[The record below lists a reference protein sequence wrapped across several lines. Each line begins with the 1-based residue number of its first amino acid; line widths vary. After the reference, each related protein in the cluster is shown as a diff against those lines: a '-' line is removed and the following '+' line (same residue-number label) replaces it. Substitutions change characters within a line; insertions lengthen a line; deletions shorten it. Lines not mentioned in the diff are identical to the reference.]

1 MDLGRFS
8 ANLIGFVVVT
18 IVVPWTLIWLLRRV
32 GRRWSTGSLY
42 DPEPEMEALPRPLRC
57 RLNLFHRWRT
67 CAPRAASATSAALTA
82 RGPATSPR
90 SPRCPRASGPG

>member
-1 MDLGRFS
+1 VDLGRFS
-8 ANLIGFVVVT
+8 GNLIGFIVVM

-42 DPEPEMEALPRPLRC
+42 EPEPEMEGLRRPLRC

-67 CAPRAASATSAALTA
+67 LRTPGGERYQCRLDC
-82 RGPATSPR
+82 GR
-90 SPRCPRASGPG
+90 SRDIPPVTPTL

>member
-57 RLNLFHRWRT
+57 RLT
-67 CAPRAASATSAALTA
+67 CSTAGAPAHPGRRALPAL
-82 RGPATSPR
+82 P
-90 SPRCPRASGPG
+90 